1 MRCKASILGAKEYY
15 EDNEG
20 RYYEERDEA
29 FLQHIMDQVKSYL
42 DGKENVS
49 IDEFCEEVEDFDFPD
64 IDKWLGDEYEG
75 MLGDCADQAYE
86 EYRDRQMGLD

>member
-49 IDEFCEEVEDFDFPD
+49 IDEFREEVEDFDILTEIKKLCF
-64 IDKWLGDEYEG
+64 IINQVLFIFKK
-75 MLGDCADQAYE
+75 
-86 EYRDRQMGLD
+86 